1 MSRKLLQTVAL
12 ASVITASSIVLADD
26 GSGIRIVVPMPAP
39 ASRPSEAD
47 ITSVTDAQ
55 SVVLIAQKE
64 AADTHADLARAQA
77 DLNRLTRQLQRGL
90 ETSGD
95 MIAAR
100 EAVVRAKSAC
110 EAASRPVLASLSMD
124 ADYRQAC
131 AALTSAQE
139 KSAEISSRAGA
150 SFEERVAAGQ
160 AVLNAKAAVGRA
172 EKAALDNDPEVV
184 QAWSRCVAASGRLR
198 EVRARLEQA
207 MRQDPIYVAASQAVD
222 DAHDKVFAADKEFAG
237 AKQDLAAAR
246 DRVADKQAARQQ
258 VADWAKNHG
267 LPEPP

>member
-1 MSRKLLQTVAL
+1 MSGKLLRTVAF
-12 ASVITASSIVLADD
+12 ASVMTASSIVMADD

-55 SVVLIAQKE
+55 SVLIIAQKE
-64 AADTHADLARAQA
+64 AADAHAELARAQA
-77 DLNRLTRQLQRGL
+77 DLKRLTRQLQGGL

-95 MIAAR
+95 MVVAKD
-100 EAVVRAKSAC
+100 AVVRAKAGY
-110 EAASRPVLASLSMD
+110 EAATRPVLASLSMD

-131 AALTSAQE
+131 AVLTRAQETSAE
-139 KSAEISSRAGA
+139 VSSRGGA

-172 EKAALDNDPEVV
+172 ESAALENDPEVA
-184 QAWSRCVAASGRLR
+184 QAWSRCVTASVHLR
-198 EVRARLEQA
+198 EVRTQLEQA
-207 MRQDPIYVAASQAVD
+207 THKDPSYLAASQAVD
-222 DAHDKVFAADKEFAG
+222 EAQGKALAADLELTA

-258 VADWAKNHG
+258 VADWARNHG
-267 LPEPP
+267 LPQPP